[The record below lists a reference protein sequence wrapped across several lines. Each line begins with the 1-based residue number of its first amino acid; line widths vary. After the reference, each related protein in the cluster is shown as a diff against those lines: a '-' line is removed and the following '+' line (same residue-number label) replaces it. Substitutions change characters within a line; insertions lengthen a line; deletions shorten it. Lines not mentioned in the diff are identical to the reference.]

1 MSGAVAAFGLARLQ
15 AEPEAALALWPWRAG
30 SHLRLAE
37 TALAANDDAG
47 AAAQA
52 RRALEQ
58 DPLSARGFSLL
69 GRAALVRGDAAG
81 ADVMMAAASRR
92 SLRDAPSQAWIFAR
106 ALQRGDFP
114 EAMTAYDVLMRR
126 RPDLAERFS
135 PPVYAAADGL
145 IEARKALA
153 ARLALAPSWRSSFMA
168 AYSRDSAQPPSVH
181 ALLSSLRT
189 TAAPPT
195 DPEMQAYI
203 DRLVRDRAYVA
214 AYVAW
219 AEHQPEAA
227 RNGAGAGV
235 SDGNFE
241 RDDFRLAPFDWT
253 LTTGDGASAQRV
265 ALPDGDGFGLQ
276 AAVSGGLAR
285 RKIAEQMMVLA
296 RGEHRLGGRAR
307 RESGDP
313 DGRLVWTV
321 RCEGEAR
328 ALLAE
333 IEAPD
338 GALGAWASFDAAV
351 VVPEGCTAQRLRL
364 EARPG
369 TSLAPASVLFDDIHV
384 SRPAAGA
391 APGDRVVGRDT
402 GTM

>member
-1 MSGAVAAFGLARLQ
+1 MAAFGLARLQ
-15 AEPEAALALWPWRAG
+15 AEPDAALALWPWRAG

-37 TALAANDDAG
+37 TALAVNDDAG

-52 RRALEQ
+52 RRALEY

-69 GRAALVRGDAAG
+69 GRAALARGDAAR

-106 ALQRGDFP
+106 ALERGDFP
-114 EAMTAYDVLMRR
+114 AAMAAYDVLMRR

-135 PPVYAAADGL
+135 PPVHAAADGL
-145 IEARKALA
+145 VEARGALA

-168 AYSRDSAQPPSVH
+168 AYSRDSAQPAAVH

-195 DPEMQAYI
+195 DPEIRAYI

-227 RNGAGAGV
+227 GSGAGAGV
-235 SDGNFE
+235 SDGGFE
-241 RDDFRLAPFDWT
+241 RDGLRLAPFGWT
-253 LTTGDGASAQRV
+253 LTTGDGASAQRA
-265 ALPDGDGFGLQ
+265 ALPGGDGFGLQ

-285 RKIAEQMMVLA
+285 RTIAEQMMVLP

-307 RESGDP
+307 LESGDP

-321 RCEGEAR
+321 RCEGDVR
-328 ALLAE
+328 VLLAE
-333 IEAPD
+333 VEAPD
-338 GALGAWASFDAAV
+338 GALGAWASLDAAV
-351 VVPEGCTAQRLRL
+351 VVPEGCPAQRLRL

-391 APGDRVVGRDT
+391 APGDRVAGRDT